1 MEEIVDLIVTDS
13 SPNDIS
19 DRIKDVLLTK
29 SAERIEAE
37 RSNIG
42 TSMFDDSEVD
52 EFEPEETPEEPEE
65 WQEFS

>member
-19 DRIKDVLLTK
+19 DKIKDVLLAK

-37 RSNIG
+37 RSNVG
-42 TSMFDDSEVD
+42 ASMFDDSEVG
-52 EFEPEETPEEPEE
+52 EVEPEETPEEE
-65 WQEFS
+65 